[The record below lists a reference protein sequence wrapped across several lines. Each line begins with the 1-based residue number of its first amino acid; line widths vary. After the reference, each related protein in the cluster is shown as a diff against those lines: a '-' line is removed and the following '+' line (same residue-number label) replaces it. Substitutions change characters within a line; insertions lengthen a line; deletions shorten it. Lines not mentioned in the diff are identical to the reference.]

1 MKRRVPIFLVML
13 MSLFVYEIFA
23 QHFDYRLEEAPV
35 VSWNSLPLFDARLMA
50 LGGISLTASGP
61 FTAALNPALIPSPE
75 KVLLG
80 ISFGGLYHEAFQYW
94 GVNQGVK
101 TKAAPLSN
109 RDFLLS
115 GLAVA
120 FKTGDIRLST
130 GWYLSALREFP
141 SFTFRQEYEYDQYD
155 AYSGN
160 FSGRESTFFAAAA
173 LKLTR
178 NLDIGLKLAY
188 ISGQR
193 QVDMIDFSRYYYL
206 IDNEWQIRDLAL
218 RQHETHERSSIA
230 VSLGAALKISPH
242 WTVGAAFVYPFQGK
256 VKRTVTRI
264 FDNQT
269 DQFDI
274 TDRQTGTDTLY
285 QPAEAVLGTTI
296 NIPLSTNAPTRK
308 QLLLGAEA
316 AYTSWSGYKY
326 VFFGDTLPRDMR
338 DTVALALGA
347 EYGSL
352 SANRDLFF
360 RLGFRL
366 DPQPLREPATTLKA
380 LTAGLGLRL
389 GSIGADVGAA
399 YYSGS
404 ANGVRQNHFSLNTTL
419 HIRLTGGEQ

>member
-1 MKRRVPIFLVML
+1 MKRRAPIFLMML
-13 MSLFVYEIFA
+13 MSLFVAEIFS
-23 QHFDYRLEEAPV
+23 QHFDYRLEEAPAL
-35 VSWNSLPLFDARLMA
+35 SWNGLPLFDARMMA
-50 LGGISLTASGP
+50 LGGISLTAAGP
-61 FTAALNPALIPSPE
+61 FAAVLNPALTPSPE
-75 KVLLG
+75 KVMLG
-80 ISFGGLYHEAFQYW
+80 ASFGGMHHEAFQYW

-101 TKAAPLSN
+101 TKDTPLSN
-109 RDFLLS
+109 RNFLLS
-115 GLAVA
+115 GLAAA
-120 FKTGDIRLST
+120 FKTGGIRLST
-130 GWYLSALREFP
+130 GWVLSALRQFP

-155 AYSGN
+155 AYSGD
-160 FSGRESTFFAAAA
+160 FAGRENTFFAAAA
-173 LKLTR
+173 LELTR

-193 QVDMIDFSRYYYL
+193 QVEMIDFSRYYYL
-206 IDNEWQIRDLAL
+206 IDNEWQIKDLAI

-230 VSLGAALKISPH
+230 ASLGAVLKISPN

-256 VKRTVTRI
+256 VKRTVSRI
-264 FDNQT
+264 FDNRT

-285 QPAEAVLGTTI
+285 QPAKALLGTTI
-296 NIPLSTNAPTRK
+296 HIPLNAQKR
-308 QLLLGAEA
+308 LLLGAEA
-316 AYTSWSGYKY
+316 ALTSWSGYKY
-326 VFFGDTLPRDMR
+326 VFFGDTMPRDMR
-338 DTVALALGA
+338 DTVALALGV

-380 LTAGLGLRL
+380 LTGGLGLRL

-404 ANGVRQNHFSLNTTL
+404 AGGVRQDHFVLNTTL
-419 HIRLTGGEQ
+419 HICLKGGKQ